1 MIRRLLQRWYEWVPP
16 LIVITIAIAVVKY
29 LEGRHALSR

>member
-16 LIVITIAIAVVKY
+16 LIVIAIAIAVVKY